1 MFTCNCNCV
10 GDTIL
15 YNIFAN
21 LLEIEMTRQKKKKE
35 GNTKFVLSFFP
46 LGYYTILLA
55 FTL

>member
-15 YNIFAN
+15 YDIFAN
-21 LLEIEMTRQKKKKE
+21 LLEIEMTRQKKKE